1 MPIPTTPSATIARRL
16 HRDEV
21 FDLLLEAIVGGCFG
35 DGERLHDT
43 ELEEWLGV
51 SRTPIRMALAR
62 LEDLSLIETA
72 PKRYTRV
79 SHSRPWLV
87 QPLLRT
93 LCSLWALALDDA
105 LADDEV
111 RRAAAR
117 ALGAPGDGPDLA
129 STAAPEPSPE
139 EARVVP
145 SGAPAVV
152 EALVSTARLM
162 TRASVNHRLPEL
174 TARIGVAISFHARS
188 LGRDLD
194 DERLSRAVEALGS
207 SIGSADVEASR
218 HALADIAASPLVR
231 AETAAAAA
239 AATARSD
246 GQ

>member
-1 MPIPTTPSATIARRL
+1 MPIPTTPSATITRRL

-51 SRTPIRMALAR
+51 SRTPIRMAL
-62 LEDLSLIETA
+62 
-72 PKRYTRV
+72 
-79 SHSRPWLV
+79 
-87 QPLLRT
+87 
-93 LCSLWALALDDA
+93 DA

-129 STAAPEPSPE
+129 STAAPESSPE

-218 HALADIAASPLVR
+218 HALAGIAASSFVR